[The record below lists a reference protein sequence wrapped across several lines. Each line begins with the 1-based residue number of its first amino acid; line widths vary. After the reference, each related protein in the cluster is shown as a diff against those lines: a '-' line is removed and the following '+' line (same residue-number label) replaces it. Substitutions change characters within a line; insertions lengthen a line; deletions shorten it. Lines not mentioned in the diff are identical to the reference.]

1 MVSQAIRLDRFSKN
15 VDESSTAILT
25 PLGYCLLGS
34 TLPLPKL
41 YNHLYEQNSQQ
52 SQCTHEISEEEK
64 SELMKMQDGV
74 MGIDYKLPYENDRN
88 IAEEEIALKLLNQ
101 KTIYIKE
108 KQYSSVISSQ
118 ISYAEKLEEAVNI
131 EGLFK
136 KLTFAQEKLKKIP
149 DIEKTINDFCK
160 FVDELAETP
169 NTNGDRFKLF
179 LKYDIATTEDQE
191 SDDESE
197 EEEKDEQ
204 MKEQE
209 EDVLIKMQR
218 RFNIY
223 PRDDT

>member
-1 MVSQAIRLDRFSKN
+1 MIEKSQAAS
-15 VDESSTAILT
+15 
-25 PLGYCLLGS
+25 
-34 TLPLPKL
+34 
-41 YNHLYEQNSQQ
+41 
-52 SQCTHEISEEEK
+52 
-64 SELMKMQDGV
+64 
-74 MGIDYKLPYENDRN
+74 
-88 IAEEEIALKLLNQ
+88 
-101 KTIYIKE
+101 
-108 KQYSSVISSQ
+108 YSSVISSQ
-118 ISYAEKLEEAVNI
+118 ISNAEKLQEAVNI

-209 EDVLIKMQR
+209 EDVLIKMQW